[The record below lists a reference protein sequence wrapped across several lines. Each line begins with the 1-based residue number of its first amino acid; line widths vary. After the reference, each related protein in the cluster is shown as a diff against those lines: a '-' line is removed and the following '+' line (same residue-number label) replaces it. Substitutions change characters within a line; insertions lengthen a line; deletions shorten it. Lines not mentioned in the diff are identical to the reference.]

1 MNYVILRL
9 TGATMEA
16 LKKDE
21 TIGLRVSSINKEMI
35 ALAASYKG
43 QDISSYMMG
52 LVMEHVYR
60 DIKDH
65 REMQKIIV
73 SPEAY
78 DEMMADLENPAKPNE
93 KLLQAAK
100 RHRETNF

>member
-1 MNYVILRL
+1 
-9 TGATMEA
+9 MEA

-52 LVMEHVYR
+52 LVMEHVYK
-60 DIKDH
+60 DIKEH
-65 REMQKIIV
+65 REMQKIV
-73 SPEAY
+73 LSDEAY
-78 DEMMADLENPAKPNE
+78 DEIVGELKNPSKANE
-93 KLLQAAK
+93 KLLKAAQK
-100 RHRETNF
+100 HREKNF

>member
-1 MNYVILRL
+1 
-9 TGATMEA
+9 MEA

-65 REMQKIIV
+65 REMQKIV
-73 SPEAY
+73 LSDEAY
-78 DEMMADLENPAKPNE
+78 DAIESELKNPPKANE
-93 KLLQAAK
+93 KLLQAAAK
-100 RHRETNF
+100 HRQKNF